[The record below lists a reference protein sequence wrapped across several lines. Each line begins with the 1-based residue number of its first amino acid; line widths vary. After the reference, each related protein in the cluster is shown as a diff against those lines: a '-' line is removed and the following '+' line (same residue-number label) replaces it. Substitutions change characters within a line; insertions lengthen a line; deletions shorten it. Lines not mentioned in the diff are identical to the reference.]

1 MADTMQFD
9 LVSPERSLAS
19 VPVREVR
26 LPGSDGD
33 LTAMPG
39 HAPTIV
45 TLRPGMVILVGA
57 DGTTSEFAVTGGFA
71 EINQDSV
78 SLLAER
84 GHPREEITQD
94 VYNDMMKDAHR
105 AHRSAKDR
113 REHVGEEADG
123 GICEETNG
131 HTGSTSGYQCG
142 VGTHPVW
149 SKYSA
154 GM

>member
-19 VPVREVR
+19 IPVREVR

-113 REHVGEEADG
+113 REHVGEEVVTAAVKLLGDM
-123 GICEETNG
+123 
-131 HTGSTSGYQCG
+131 QAL
-142 VGTHPVW
+142 GTHIGLDPNQSTVPD
-149 SKYSA
+149 
-154 GM
+154 

>member
-84 GHPREEITQD
+84 GHPRDEITQD
-94 VYNDMMKDAHR
+94 IYNDMMKDAHR
-105 AHRSAKDR
+105 VHRSAKDR
-113 REHVGEEADG
+113 REHVGEEVVTAAVKLLGDM
-123 GICEETNG
+123 
-131 HTGSTSGYQCG
+131 QAL
-142 VGTHPVW
+142 GTHIGLDPNQSTVPD
-149 SKYSA
+149 
-154 GM
+154 

>member
-113 REHVGEEADG
+113 REHGGEEVVTAAVKLLGDM
-123 GICEETNG
+123 
-131 HTGSTSGYQCG
+131 QAL
-142 VGTHPVW
+142 GTHIGLDPNQSTVPD
-149 SKYSA
+149 
-154 GM
+154 

>member
-84 GHPREEITQD
+84 GHPREEITQA
-94 VYNDMMKDAHR
+94 VYNDMLTEARR
-105 AHRSAKDR
+105 AHRSAESR
-113 REHVGEEADG
+113 REHVGEEVVTAAVKLVGDM
-123 GICEETNG
+123 
-131 HTGSTSGYQCG
+131 
-142 VGTHPVW
+142 VALGTHIGLDPNQSTVPD
-149 SKYSA
+149 
-154 GM
+154 

>member
-57 DGTTSEFAVTGGFA
+57 DGATSEFAVTGGFA
-71 EINQDSV
+71 EINAESV

-84 GHPREEITQD
+84 GHPREEITQE
-94 VYNDMMKDAHR
+94 VYNDMLRDAHR
-105 AHRSAKDR
+105 SKRNAEER
-113 REHVGEEADG
+113 RETVGEEVVTAAAKLLGDM
-123 GICEETNG
+123 
-131 HTGSTSGYQCG
+131 QAL
-142 VGTHPVW
+142 GTHIGLDPNQSTVPD
-149 SKYSA
+149 
-154 GM
+154 

>member
-26 LPGSDGD
+26 LPGTDGD

-45 TLRPGMVILVGA
+45 TLRPGLVTVVAA
-57 DGTTSEFAVTGGFA
+57 DGSQSEFAVTGGFV
-71 EINQDSV
+71 EIAPDSV

-84 GHPREEITQD
+84 GHAREEMTQELF
-94 VYNDMMKDAHR
+94 NDMMTEAHR
-105 AHRSAKDR
+105 RRRSAEAR
-113 REHVGEEADG
+113 RDAAGEDVVTAAVKLLADMEAM
-123 GICEETNG
+123 
-131 HTGSTSGYQCG
+131 
-142 VGTHPVW
+142 GTHIGLDPNQATVP
-149 SKYSA
+149 A
-154 GM
+154 

>member
-9 LVSPERSLAS
+9 LVSPERRLAS

-57 DGTTSEFAVTGGFA
+57 DGATSEFAVTGGFA

-84 GHPREEITQD
+84 GHPREELTQE
-94 VYNDMMKDAHR
+94 VYNDMLRDAHR
-105 AHRSAKDR
+105 VHRNATDR
-113 REHVGEEADG
+113 REQVGEEIVTAAVKLLGDM
-123 GICEETNG
+123 
-131 HTGSTSGYQCG
+131 QAL
-142 VGTHPVW
+142 GTHIGLDPNQSTVPD
-149 SKYSA
+149 
-154 GM
+154 

>member
-57 DGTTSEFAVTGGFA
+57 DGATSEFAVTGGFA
-71 EINQDSV
+71 EINQDGV

-84 GHPREEITQD
+84 GHPREEITQE
-94 VYNDMMKDAHR
+94 VYNDMLRDAHR
-105 AHRSAKDR
+105 TKRNAEDR
-113 REHVGEEADG
+113 REHVGEEVVTAAVKLLGDM
-123 GICEETNG
+123 
-131 HTGSTSGYQCG
+131 QAL
-142 VGTHPVW
+142 GTHIGLDPNQ
-149 SKYSA
+149 SA
-154 GM
+154 VPD

>member
-57 DGTTSEFAVTGGFA
+57 NGTTSEFAVTGGFA

-113 REHVGEEADG
+113 REHVGEEVVTAAVKLLGDM
-123 GICEETNG
+123 
-131 HTGSTSGYQCG
+131 QAL
-142 VGTHPVW
+142 GTHIGLDPNQSTVPD
-149 SKYSA
+149 
-154 GM
+154 